1 MVDLVH
7 SFNVSDMTSLTAL
20 YMYIPFVI
28 SMVESG
34 QTKVTQ
40 FELAPAIKEYNTH
53 RDIHGKYIFFVCM
66 DMVSYHNHGKH

>member
-1 MVDLVH
+1 
-7 SFNVSDMTSLTAL
+7 
-20 YMYIPFVI
+20 MYIPFVI

-53 RDIHGKYIFFVCM
+53 RDVYGKYIFLCVAFVCM